1 MGYGVMWA
9 RESRRGA
16 VHITVP
22 TGTVGASVNFLDYE
36 GNYEDKL

>member
-22 TGTVGASVNFLDYE
+22 TGTLQSRFQLEPVLIS
-36 GNYEDKL
+36 